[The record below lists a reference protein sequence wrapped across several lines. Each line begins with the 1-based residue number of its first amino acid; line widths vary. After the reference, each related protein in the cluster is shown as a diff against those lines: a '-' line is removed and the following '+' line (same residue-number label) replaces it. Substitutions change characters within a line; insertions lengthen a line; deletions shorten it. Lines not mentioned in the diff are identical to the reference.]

1 MRLIISILHLM
12 NGNISAIFLLLLGCT
27 FTLYRAFRILS
38 PSPYFLFPSV
48 RFSFRFQKLYFSLRG
63 NFSKNAKKVFH
74 AICSFGLHQTKT
86 FNPIRTFGL
95 HQTKCFNPIR
105 TFGLHQTKC
114 FDPIRTFGLHQ
125 TKCFNPFRSFRL
137 YKTKYFDSIRTFELG
152 KTIFFDN
159 KVSLNINLKFNNNI

>member
-95 HQTKCFNPIR
+95 HQTKCF
-105 TFGLHQTKC
+105 
-114 FDPIRTFGLHQ
+114 DPIRTFGLHQ